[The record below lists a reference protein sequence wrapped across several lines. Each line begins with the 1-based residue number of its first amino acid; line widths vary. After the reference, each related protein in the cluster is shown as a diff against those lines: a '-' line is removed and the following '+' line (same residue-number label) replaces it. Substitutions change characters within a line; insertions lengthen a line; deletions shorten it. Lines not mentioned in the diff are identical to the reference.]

1 MELVNDLLLEVLV
14 ANYLPNLLLSQLILN
29 DNLLLIP
36 LILRVLHAVMPEVE
50 GLSWLDDL
58 AEPSAKVCVVYL
70 RSLLNVFHL
79 NQYLEDVEVE
89 LRVAAGSSDKFCEIF
104 SCDESVVVLI
114 EV

>member
-14 ANYLPNLLLSQLILN
+14 ADYLPNLLLSQLILH
-29 DNLLLIP
+29 DNLLLIL

-58 AEPSAKVCVVYL
+58 SEPPAKVRVVYL

-79 NQYLEDVEVE
+79 YQYLEYVEVE
-89 LRVAAGSSDKFCEIF
+89 LRVAAGPSYKLREIF
-104 SCDESVVVLI
+104 SCDEAVVVLV

>member
-14 ANYLPNLLLSQLILN
+14 ADYLPNLLLSQLILH
-29 DNLLLIP
+29 DNLLLIL

-58 AEPSAKVCVVYL
+58 SEPPAKVRVVYL

-79 NQYLEDVEVE
+79 YQYLEYVEVE
-89 LRVAAGSSDKFCEIF
+89 LRVAAGPSYKFREIF
-104 SCDESVVVLI
+104 SCDEAVVVLV

>member
-1 MELVNDLLLEVLV
+1 MELVNDLLLEVLI
-14 ANYLPNLLLSQLILN
+14 ADDLPNLFLSHLILH

-36 LILRVLHAVMPEVE
+36 LILWVLHAVMPKVE

-58 AEPSAKVCVVYL
+58 SEPSAKVCVVYL

-79 NQYLEDVEVE
+79 NQYLEDVEVK
-89 LRVAAGSSDKFCEIF
+89 LRVATGSSDKFCEIF
-104 SCDESVVVLI
+104 SCNKAVVVLI

>member
-14 ANYLPNLLLSQLILN
+14 AYNLPNLLLSQLILH
-29 DNLLLIP
+29 DNFLLIP

-50 GLSWLDDL
+50 GFSWLDDL
-58 AEPSAKVCVVYL
+58 SEPSAKVCIVYL

-79 NQYLEDVEVE
+79 NQNLEDVEVE
-89 LRVAAGSSDKFCEIF
+89 LRVAARASNKFCEIF
-104 SCDESVVVLI
+104 SCDESVVILV